1 MTSALQADLKAHALE
16 PKDLWAKTRPFQLS
30 LFPKN
35 PKAAF
40 HLQGSKGQALLLH
53 GFTGTPYEVR
63 PLAEVFNEQG
73 YAVWAPLLPGHGGD
87 GAAINNTT
95 LEQWHLAVMS
105 TYQEMAGEGPQVVA
119 GVSMGGLLATLLAAQ
134 KKLNALVLIAP
145 AFELFP
151 TGKAAISLSFMGA
164 HHLLPTLRK
173 AEQGGD
179 IVDKSAQ
186 IFNPNTPEIP
196 IRGLQELE
204 KVRQLALKALPKIT
218 VPVFLA
224 HGEKD
229 RTIPPQTSV
238 DISLKL
244 IHAPETVLHRFPC
257 SGHVLPI
264 DLEQQELQ
272 NALRHF
278 LKNLTEIS

>member
-1 MTSALQADLKAHALE
+1 
-16 PKDLWAKTRPFQLS
+16 LS
-30 LFPKN
+30 LFPQN

-40 HLQGSKGQALLLH
+40 HLEGQQGKALLLH

-63 PLAEVFNEQG
+63 PLAEVFHRQG

-87 GAAINNTT
+87 GAAINQTT
-95 LEQWHLAVMS
+95 LEQWNHAIMDTYEEMS
-105 TYQEMAGEGPQVVA
+105 GEGPTVVS
-119 GVSMGGLLATLLAAQ
+119 GVSMGGLLATLLAS
-134 KKLNALVLIAP
+134 KHPVDALVLIAP
-145 AFELFP
+145 AFELF
-151 TGKAAISLSFMGA
+151 TSGKTAIRLSLMGA
-164 HHLLPTLRK
+164 HHLLPTIRK

-186 IFNPNTPEIP
+186 RLNPNTPEIP

-204 KVRQLALKALPKIT
+204 KIRKLALGALPQIT
-218 VPVFLA
+218 MPVFLA

-238 DISLKL
+238 DVSLKL
-244 IHAPETVLHRFPC
+244 IHAPETVLHRYPQ

-272 NALRHF
+272 KALSVF
-278 LKNLTEIS
+278 LKNLPEIS